1 MSARPRLAS
10 PLLLLLLPRLL
21 STLSRSFFD
30 TPCRASR
37 IQTLTR
43 LFQRSVKATTTGTTT
58 TLTTTTRSSSKK
70 NSKQQSSRRLFFF
83 HHSFSKNSRSH
94 QFSHRWKKKK
104 KKKKKKNFAP
114 PLKKKRRRRRQ
125 NFERRRTKK
134 MEMKSKN
141 LHLSASFVLTEKR
154 HYLRA
159 FIKRKSSSSR
169 GVGLFVSSL
178 TREKRVCL
186 SFCVFS
192 PTKKEFTTTGF

>member
-1 MSARPRLAS
+1 MSAWPRLAS
-10 PLLLLLLPRLL
+10 LLLLLPRLL

-37 IQTLTR
+37 IQRLTR

-94 QFSHRWKKKK
+94 QFSHHW
-104 KKKKKKNFAP
+104 KKKNFAP

-125 NFERRRTKK
+125 NFERRTKK
-134 MEMKSKN
+134 MKTKSKN

-159 FIKRKSSSSR
+159 FIKRTAHR
-169 GVGLFVSSL
+169 VEGCLFVSSL
-178 TREKRVCL
+178 I
-186 SFCVFS
+186 
-192 PTKKEFTTTGF
+192 